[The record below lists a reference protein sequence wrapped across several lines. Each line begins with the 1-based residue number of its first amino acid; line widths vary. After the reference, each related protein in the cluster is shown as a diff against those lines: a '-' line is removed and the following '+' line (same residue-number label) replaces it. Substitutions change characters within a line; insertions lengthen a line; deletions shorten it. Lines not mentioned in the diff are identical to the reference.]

1 MLKYTLLLD
10 VGRLSAAMFRKRLY
24 DTKLNCIILAA
35 HSAFHH
41 EFYLLQAE
49 VTIETLS

>member
-10 VGRLSAAMFRKRLY
+10 VSRLSAAMFRKRLY
-24 DTKLNCIILAA
+24 DTKLSCITLAA

-41 EFYLLQAE
+41 EFYLFQAE
-49 VTIETLS
+49 VTIKTLS